1 MTTKAFASGF
11 ARNATTD
18 RWSRY
23 APLTGVVAVVP
34 WIIGAYL
41 LEKTD
46 RPTSDALFAAWVG
59 DAKTELVVV
68 GLIFGFGVLFFLWF
82 LGTLRATLIA
92 AEGGSGRF
100 STLSFAS
107 GIAVAICLMFTYL
120 PQPQAAF
127 TLDELSGESVAALAH
142 MGDTFFGGV
151 ALSLAIVALAFF
163 GVIAGLPVWTLATSV
178 VLT

>member
-1 MTTKAFASGF
+1 MTTKAFAPGF

-23 APLTGVVAVVP
+23 APPTGVVAVVT
-34 WIIGAYL
+34 WITGAYL

-59 DAKTELVVV
+59 DSKTELVVG
-68 GLIFGFGVLFFLWF
+68 GLILGFGVLFFLWF

-100 STLSFAS
+100 STPACPSGLSPRRS
-107 GIAVAICLMFTYL
+107 C
-120 PQPQAAF
+120 
-127 TLDELSGESVAALAH
+127 
-142 MGDTFFGGV
+142 
-151 ALSLAIVALAFF
+151 
-163 GVIAGLPVWTLATSV
+163 
-178 VLT
+178 